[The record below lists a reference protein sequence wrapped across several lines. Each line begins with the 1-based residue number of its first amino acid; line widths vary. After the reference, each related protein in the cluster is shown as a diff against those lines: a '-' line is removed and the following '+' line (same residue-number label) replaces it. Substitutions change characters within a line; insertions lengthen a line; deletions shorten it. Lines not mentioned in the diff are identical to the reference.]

1 MNIKRE
7 SLLRLTAAAGAV
19 VPSDMKN
26 LQTKIT
32 RIPVLLLVAV
42 VGVTAC
48 DMNGV
53 PNVEGTYTGPVT
65 MTYADLGLIYTFQ
78 MRVVVEQSGSRVSM
92 SISFSAQGVTA
103 GVGVATGTIDA
114 TGLYTPDEDQSVATA
129 AGSTTCGTTTPLT
142 TRSIIFSGGKLE
154 FAGSAQ
160 TSLCGLVS
168 LQATLSR

>member
-1 MNIKRE
+1 M
-7 SLLRLTAAAGAV
+7 
-19 VPSDMKN
+19 
-26 LQTKIT
+26 
-32 RIPVLLLVAV
+32 
-42 VGVTAC
+42 AC

-53 PNVEGTYTGPVT
+53 PNVEGTYAGPVT

-114 TGLYTPDEDQSVATA
+114 TGLYTPDEDQSVATP

>member
-7 SLLRLTAAAGAV
+7 SPNTLEGCPKGRGTV
-19 VPSDMKN
+19 KYENV
-26 LQTKIT
+26 QTIRTKIA
-32 RIPVLLLVAV
+32 VLFLVTV

-65 MTYADLGLIYTFQ
+65 MTYADLGLTYTFQ

-92 SISFSAQGVTA
+92 SISFSAEGVTA
-103 GVGVATGTIDA
+103 GLGVATGTIDA
-114 TGLYTPDEDQSVATA
+114 TGFYTPDEDQSVAA
-129 AGSTTCGTTTPLT
+129 PAGSTTCGTTTPLT